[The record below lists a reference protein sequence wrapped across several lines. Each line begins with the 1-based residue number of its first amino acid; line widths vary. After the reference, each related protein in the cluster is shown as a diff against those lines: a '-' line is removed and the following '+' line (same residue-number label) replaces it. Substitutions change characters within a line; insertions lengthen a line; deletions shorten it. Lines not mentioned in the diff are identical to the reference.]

1 MGGRSLYGLK
11 RQYTY
16 RVELMVLRLQCPEI
30 QICTT
35 VPAMSARIDLGTRVQ
50 LVHMQRRLRR
60 RGHPFLAMHC
70 LCTRQVQG
78 HTGIYMYTMSCR
90 HVFEPR
96 TIRLYAMCP
105 GQDRISRQENL
116 QRMPRRHGDRDE
128 RNLSQLFNWVLL

>member
-1 MGGRSLYGLK
+1 VQGRVGGSSVCRPRFLSSNQLEF
-11 RQYTY
+11 
-16 RVELMVLRLQCPEI
+16 VVLCLSCTVVQV
-30 QICTT
+30 ICTRVFT
-35 VPAMSARIDLGTRVQ
+35 MSITIDLDTSVQ
-50 LVHMQRRLRR
+50 LVYMQFWFWRR
-60 RGHPFLAMHC
+60 RGYFVTMHG

-116 QRMPRRHGDRDE
+116 QRMPRRH
-128 RNLSQLFNWVLL
+128 